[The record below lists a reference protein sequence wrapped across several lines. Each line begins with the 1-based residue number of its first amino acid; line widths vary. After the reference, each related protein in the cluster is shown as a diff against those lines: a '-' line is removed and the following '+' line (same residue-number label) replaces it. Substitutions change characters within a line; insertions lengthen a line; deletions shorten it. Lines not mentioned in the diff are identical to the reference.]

1 MKLIFKSLFMKKI
14 FKLAGLFFLGLIFV
28 VACKKE
34 TPLPTV
40 TFTATVKEGVVT
52 FAANV
57 TNATKY
63 EWDFGDGSYINTI
76 HAPVHTYVQA
86 GTAKD
91 VVVSLT
97 IKGPGGEVTVK
108 NTITIPP
115 KSKLQYLT
123 GGTVAAPSSKSWKLS
138 AGAPSFAINYAT
150 ATFAPNYKTY
160 PGGILAAVG
169 LGAVYGDT
177 FEFKSDGTMTIHPNG
192 GGIFAGYV
200 YCALNG
206 VPNAGN
212 AGGSGLTYATGFTS
226 PAGAAFQ
233 INEGKNF
240 TITTAPD
247 AVHAGDVTYS
257 NVMTLSFTHGGFL
270 GNLDWSSEC
279 IIEQLTDTQIIA
291 DIFISAV
298 PPPYQVGKPNFALR
312 LYFEAVQ

>member
-1 MKLIFKSLFMKKI
+1 MKKF
-14 FKLAGLFFLGLIFV
+14 FKLASLFFLGLIFV

-40 TFTATVKEGVVT
+40 SFTATVKEGVVT
-52 FAANV
+52 FTAQV

-63 EWDFGDGSYINTI
+63 EWDFGDGSYINTL
-76 HAPVHTYVQA
+76 HSPVHTYVQA
-86 GTAKD
+86 GTATP

-123 GGTVAAPSSKSWKLS
+123 GGTAAAPSSKKWRLS
-138 AGAPSFAINYAT
+138 ASAPSFSINYAT
-150 ATFAPNYKTY
+150 ATFSPNYKTY

-169 LGAVYGDT
+169 LSAVYGDT
-177 FEFKSDGTMTIHPNG
+177 FEFKSDGSLIIHPNG

-200 YCALNG
+200 YCALNAK
-206 VPNAGN
+206 PNSGN
-212 AGGSGLTYATGFTS
+212 AGGSGLTYATPFSS
-226 PAGAAFQ
+226 PSGATFQ

-247 AVHAGDVTYS
+247 AVHAADVTYS
-257 NVMTLSFTHGGFL
+257 NVMTLSFTNGGFL
-270 GNLDWSSEC
+270 GIMDWSSEC
-279 IIEQLTDTQIIA
+279 IIEQLTDTQMVA
-291 DIFISAV
+291 DLFISAV
-298 PPPYQVGKPNFALR
+298 PPPYQVGKPNFVLHV
-312 LYFEAVQ
+312 YFEAVQ

>member
-1 MKLIFKSLFMKKI
+1 MKKYFRLASLIFV
-14 FKLAGLFFLGLIFV
+14 GLIFM

-34 TPLPTV
+34 YQLPTAS
-40 TFTATVKEGVVT
+40 FTATVKQGEVT
-52 FAANV
+52 FAAQV
-57 TNATKY
+57 TNASKY

-76 HAPVHTYVQA
+76 HAPVHTYVQGGA
-86 GTAKD
+86 ATD
-91 VVVSLT
+91 IVVSLT

-108 NTITIPP
+108 KTITIPP

-123 GGTVAAPSSKSWKLS
+123 GGTAASPSSKQWRLS
-138 AGAPSFAINYAT
+138 SSAPSFAINYAT

-177 FEFKSDGTMTIHPNG
+177 FEFKSDGTLIIHPNG

-226 PAGAAFQ
+226 PAGATFQ
-233 INEGKNF
+233 INEGKTF

-247 AVHAGDVTYS
+247 AVHAADVTYT
-257 NVMTLSFTHGGFL
+257 NVMTLSFTKGGFL
-270 GNLDWSSEC
+270 GILDWSSEC
-279 IIEQLTDTQIIA
+279 IIEQMTDTQIIA

-298 PPPYQVGKPNFALR
+298 PPPYEVGKPNFVLR